1 MTSSAVSVLSVPE
14 ASVHDQKQSAQLM
27 GHLHFHIVLIRRA
40 PRERPQGRVT
50 RRGLS
55 DIRTLDTQLH
65 QTQRKHATEKNDPA
79 ETDQNT

>member
-55 DIRTLDTQLH
+55 DITHSRHSTPSNSEEI
-65 QTQRKHATEKNDPA
+65 RN
-79 ETDQNT
+79 